1 MLFRM
6 LTGGMWILEKFSARG
21 FGWQKTEWQIWGE
34 VPVYFQILRNQD
46 CNEQESVLSREAA

>member
-1 MLFRM
+1 MAKKLN
-6 LTGGMWILEKFSARG
+6 GKSG
-21 FGWQKTEWQIWGE
+21 GE